1 MEELILFKV
10 GDIIIITSD
19 RVKSD
24 TKGVVI
30 DDLKNSDNLLISYLL
45 PKDVNVKGNFTER
58 IFNSDLENGTLKS
71 SHILLLDHINTIK
84 SSNCEKIAELNRN
97 KLDKV
102 LRTYAHYNSE
112 IYFKNIVQRGSRD
125 YIPASGKVLDQKELF
140 NMIDASYDMWLTA
153 GRFEEAFTE
162 KFAQLLG
169 MNHVL
174 TTNSGSSAN
183 LLAVTALTSYK
194 LGDKKLNSGDE
205 VITVAACFPTTVA
218 PIIQNNLVP
227 VFVDVELGTYNVNIE
242 QVKQSITDKTR
253 AIFLAHTLGNPFNI
267 KEILKI
273 VEEYDL
279 WLIEDNCDALFSK
292 YSGEYTGKF
301 GHISTF
307 SFYPAHHITM
317 GEGGAVA
324 TNNEELYKI
333 LLSYRDWGRDC
344 WCIPGHDNTC
354 GMRFKKQLGK
364 LPYGYDHKYTYSHM
378 GYNLKITDWQA
389 AIGLAQLEKLPEF
402 VKKRKDNF
410 NILYSG
416 LKEFEKYF
424 ILPEPTED
432 SEPSWFGFPI
442 TVKNNDKFDQIKL
455 VKYLEENKIGT
466 RKLFAG
472 NILRQPAFINS
483 NIKLKIGNSTL
494 KDSNELTDQDINKLQ
509 KTEDIM
515 NKTFWIGLWPG
526 VTKTELEYI
535 INIITDF
542 CL

>member
-1 MEELILFKV
+1 MFKV
-10 GDIIIITSD
+10 GDIILITSD
-19 RVKSD
+19 KGVKSNE
-24 TKGVVI
+24 KGVII
-30 DDLKNSDNLLISYLL
+30 DNLKNSDDLLITYLN
-45 PKDVNVKGNFTER
+45 PEDTQVKGNFKER
-58 IFNSDLENGTLKS
+58 ISNFDLEDGVLKS
-71 SHILLLDHINTIK
+71 SHIIFLDYINSVK
-84 SSNCEKIAELNRN
+84 STNCEKIAELNKN
-97 KLDKV
+97 KLDKI
-102 LRTYAHYNSE
+102 LRQYAHYNSE
-112 IYFKNIVQRGSRD
+112 IYFNNIVKRGSRD
-125 YIPASGKVLDQKELF
+125 YIPASGKVLDQNELF

-153 GRFEEAFTE
+153 GRFEEAFNE

-183 LLAVTALTSYK
+183 LLAITALTSYK
-194 LGDKKLNSGDE
+194 LADKKLNIGDE
-205 VITVAACFPTTVA
+205 VITAAACFPTTVA
-218 PIIQNNLVP
+218 PIIQNNLIP
-227 VFVDVELGTYNVNIE
+227 VFVDVELGTYNVDIE
-242 QVKQSITDKTR
+242 QVEQAITNKTK

-273 VEEYDL
+273 TEEYDL

-324 TNNEELYKI
+324 TNNEELHKI

-344 WCIPGHDNTC
+344 WCIPGRDDTC

-389 AIGLAQLEKLPEF
+389 AIGLAQLQKLPEF
-402 VKKRKDNF
+402 VEKRKSNF
-410 NILYSG
+410 KYLYSG
-416 LKEFEKYF
+416 LKEFEEYF

-442 TVKNNDKFDQIKL
+442 TVKDNDKFDQIKL
-455 VKYLEENKIGT
+455 VKYLEENRIGT

-483 NIKLKIGNSTL
+483 NIKMRIGSSPLKN
-494 KDSNELTDQDINKLQ
+494 SNELTEKDLNKLQ
-509 KTEDIM
+509 NTEDIM
-515 NKTFWIGLWPG
+515 NKTFWIGIWPG
-526 VTKTELEYI
+526 INENDLEYVI
-535 INIITDF
+535 DKVKDLIE
-542 CL
+542 